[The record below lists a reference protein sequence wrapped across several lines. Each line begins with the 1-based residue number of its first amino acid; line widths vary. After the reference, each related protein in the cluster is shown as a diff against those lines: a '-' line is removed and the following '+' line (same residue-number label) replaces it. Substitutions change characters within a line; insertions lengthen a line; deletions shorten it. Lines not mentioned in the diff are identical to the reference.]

1 MHGLHMLNPDE
12 ILSRLTDLH
21 PRKIDLSLGRT
32 ERLLAVLGHPEK
44 RLPPVIHVAGTNGK
58 GSTIAFMRAML
69 EAAGRSVHVY
79 TSPHLVRFNERIRL
93 GVPGGGVLVSDA
105 ALAEALHRVETANAG
120 EPITLFEITTVT
132 ALLLFAEHPADVLL
146 LEVGLGGRFDSTNVV
161 EAPRAS
167 VITPISID
175 HVEFLGNTVEVIA
188 GEKAGI
194 IKPRVPVVV
203 GAQPPEA
210 LAVLERVARR
220 AHAPLFVRDE
230 HWHVQEE
237 GGRLVYSDEGGLI
250 DLPRPRLLGPH
261 QIDNAGLAV
270 AALRSFQLPVAAME
284 DGISRAEWPAR
295 MQRLSAG
302 KLVSRAPEGAEVWLD
317 GGHNAAGGTAL
328 AHALCELEE
337 RYPRP
342 LVLVLGMLTTKD
354 AQAFLSPFRGLAR
367 EAVAVPMPGEHAGR
381 PAEEVASVAAG
392 LGIPVRVATGVG
404 EALGS
409 LTVTAGLPP
418 PRVLICGSLYLAG
431 AVLEANGT
439 PVQ

>member
-1 MHGLHMLNPDE
+1 MHGLHMLNPDD

-93 GVPGGGVLVSDA
+93 GAHGGGLLVSDA
-105 ALAEALHRVETANAG
+105 ALIDALRRVETANAG

-132 ALLLFAEHPADVLL
+132 AFLLFAEHPADVLL

-161 EAPRAS
+161 EVPRTS

-175 HVEFLGNTVEVIA
+175 HVEFLGGTVEAIA

-210 LAVLERVARR
+210 LAVLERAARR

-237 GGRLVYSDEGGLI
+237 GGRLVYSDEGGLV

-261 QIDNAGLAV
+261 QIGNAGLAV
-270 AALRSFQLPVAAME
+270 AALRSFQLPVTAME

-295 MQRLSAG
+295 MQRLSTG

-337 RYPRP
+337 RYSRP

-354 AQAFLSPFRGLAR
+354 AQAFLAPFRGLAR
-367 EAVAVPMPGEHAGR
+367 EAIAVPMPGEHAGR
-381 PAEEVASVAAG
+381 PAEEVAAVAAA
-392 LGIPVRVATGVG
+392 LGIPVRVSAGVG

-409 LTVTAGLPP
+409 LTTTPGLPP

-439 PVQ
+439 PVL